1 MNKREEDYIK
11 TIYTLTVEEK
21 AKLANTQVVANT
33 LEVTIQTANE
43 MFKKLAKQDLVVY
56 KPYKGVRLTEKGI
69 TEAIRVIR
77 AHRIIE
83 LFLTETLNFK
93 WSEVYE
99 DAERLEHAAS
109 VKLVDALYEFLGRPK
124 TDPHGHPIPVFGE
137 EYKISTLN
145 LFALNKNDGFKIIMV
160 NESDDVFN
168 YFDNNKIK
176 IADDFVVEYK
186 DENAITIKSDRRY
199 QISKNIAVNIFVEKL
214 KKEK

>member
-83 LFLTETLNFK
+83 LFLT
-93 WSEVYE
+93 
-99 DAERLEHAAS
+99 
-109 VKLVDALYEFLGRPK
+109 
-124 TDPHGHPIPVFGE
+124 
-137 EYKISTLN
+137 
-145 LFALNKNDGFKIIMV
+145 
-160 NESDDVFN
+160 
-168 YFDNNKIK
+168 
-176 IADDFVVEYK
+176 
-186 DENAITIKSDRRY
+186 
-199 QISKNIAVNIFVEKL
+199 
-214 KKEK
+214 